1 MVRRKVTKNHRNFTI
16 ERPLNI
22 GDATRDSEITELE
35 QYLLE
40 LQHHLLELKHIILR
54 WSKQDIEKSHKDS
67 AEERYILYTCAKS
80 IIDKKQRRV
89 NLLRALVYA

>member
-1 MVRRKVTKNHRNFTI
+1 MQTVTFDT
-16 ERPLNI
+16 E
-22 GDATRDSEITELE
+22 SEIAELE
-35 QYLLE
+35 QHLLE

-54 WSKQDIEKSHKDS
+54 WSKQDIEKSHKAS

-80 IIDKKQRRV
+80 IIGEKQRRV